1 MTSTT
6 SLAGFAGIALAAVI
20 TGCAPTGATSIALP
34 DDAVV
39 IDVRTASEFASG
51 HLESATLLDVSNGD
65 LAAALPSLDRD
76 VPYFVHC
83 RSGSRSAQAVALM
96 REAGF
101 TDVTDLG
108 ALESASA
115 ATGLSIER

>member
-1 MTSTT
+1 MNRTQILG
-6 SLAGFAGIALAAVI
+6 LAGLAIAAVT
-20 TGCAPTGATSIALP
+20 TGCASTTPASVALAQ
-34 DDAVV
+34 DAVV
-39 IDVRTASEFASG
+39 IDVRTAPEYASG
-51 HLESATLLDVSNGD
+51 HLEGAVLLDVSSGD
-65 LAAALPSLDRD
+65 LAAALPSLDPD
-76 VPYFVHC
+76 TPYFVHC

-115 ATGLSIER
+115 ATGLAIER

>member
-1 MTSTT
+1 MTRTHLVG
-6 SLAGFAGIALAAVI
+6 LAALALATV
-20 TGCAPTGATSIALP
+20 TAGCAPTPPDGVALP
-34 DDAVV
+34 EDAVV

-51 HLESATLLDVSNGD
+51 HLEGAILLDVSNGD
-65 LAAALPSLDRD
+65 LAAALPSLDRE

-96 REAGF
+96 RDAGF
-101 TDVTDLG
+101 ADVTDLG

-115 ATGLSIER
+115 ATGLAIER

>member
-1 MTSTT
+1 MTRT
-6 SLAGFAGIALAAVI
+6 SRTGLAGLALAAVI
-20 TGCAPTGATSIALP
+20 TGCAPTAPTSIALP
-34 DDAVV
+34 EDAVV

-115 ATGLSIER
+115 ATGLAVQR